1 MNELMCHSRATSVQ
15 DSGADCEGLREE
27 AGTLG
32 DDPGGE
38 VAGVGA
44 PVGGIRGLE
53 GGQREVRGP
62 TRACGAGGCTHAHR
76 GLHSRPRLHTLTP
89 THSCTHTHVRT
100 HTSRHV
106 LTDY

>member
-1 MNELMCHSRATSVQ
+1 MEFIEIRWVEKQLSVIGVIRSIWTIWMNELMCHSRATSVQ
-15 DSGADCEGLREE
+15 DLRAGCEGLREE

-53 GGQREVRGP
+53 GGKGR
-62 TRACGAGGCTHAHR
+62 
-76 GLHSRPRLHTLTP
+76 
-89 THSCTHTHVRT
+89 
-100 HTSRHV
+100 
-106 LTDY
+106 